1 MLGPLPSDD
10 DVRRSYHSGLPM
22 RLTPPVREERNLDA
36 RKAQGVSVV
45 FRTSKFRPPFQV
57 SVHTELAGWSRAVP
71 CEYQRG
77 TWTFQIQPERLAE
90 WFGDPANRHRD
101 SFKLKFVLDGTLWML
116 GADIEIRDDVSTLVF
131 TDAAVIFAYQFKFL
145 TAAYPPNHLVTL
157 RNSVDGWARDLF
169 GTYRDGMWIFELD
182 RYQYP
187 STFDFKF
194 VLDRAHFMTGP
205 NRVASSSTPEQS
217 FGDGDVTFPVPPSA
231 FVHGYDNL
239 VSVENPLEQMTV
251 RSCGR
256 EDEDFDVILV
266 GSGMAGGALA
276 DALSD
281 KGAKVLILEAGGLRL
296 PVHMNELP
304 RSEGSLVVRD
314 QLGSFVNKWNPDF
327 GAGVHFNLG
336 GRSTY
341 WSGLIPRM
349 RSWEFREFWPA
360 QVRDYLLNPGPSGGP
375 SGYERAERLMRK
387 GVTLGHYQTDLRNHL
402 QGELSPEIRV
412 SDLPRSMHQPDIDA
426 TGQLQN
432 FLQRSTGGFSTADLL
447 LDSLGFTGK
456 EGRDHL
462 RVNLHHLATRLVP
475 SGDKVQEVVCQ
486 DLAGRLE
493 RRYHAQYVVLCCGSL
508 ESPRLALNSG
518 LTVPSTRLGVGLTDH
533 PAYFYECHPE
543 LPTTGELAWIGA
555 QDGHAKMLLQ
565 YDGATSAQHPY
576 NIELLVNAQYWD
588 TRHADDDLWRT
599 RVEGKP
605 ARVEIKFIFDSPLDN
620 GNYVHSPGIGKKLD
634 VYINKNT
641 LWETD
646 AIRSELVMVRNLVL
660 GKLGVTGLSTTWQE
674 WEWGRGVNGSVQ
686 HAGGTVRMSGNGSGV
701 VDPNLKFESYDNLY
715 CCDVSVF
722 PTIPAANPSLTAVAL
737 ALRLADTLA
746 ARLGI

>member
-10 DVRRSYHSGLPM
+10 DVRRSYHSGLPL
-22 RLTPPVREERNLDA
+22 RPTPPIREERNLETLDN
-36 RKAQGVSVV
+36 RGVEVV
-45 FRTSKFRPPFQV
+45 FRTSKFRPPFQI
-57 SVHTELAGWSRAVP
+57 SVHTELFGWNRSIP

-77 TWTFQIQPERLAE
+77 TWTFRIKPDQLAA
-90 WFGDPANRHRD
+90 WFGDPANRHRN
-101 SFKLKFVLDGTLWML
+101 SFKMKFVLDDVLWML
-116 GADIEIRDDVSTLVF
+116 GSDLEIGSDVSTLVF
-131 TDAAVIFAYQFKFL
+131 TDAAVIFAYQFKFA

-169 GTYRDGMWIFELD
+169 GTYRDGMWLFQLD

-187 STFDFKF
+187 ATFEFKF

-205 NRVASSSTPEQS
+205 NRVATSSTAEQS
-217 FGDGDVTFPVPPSA
+217 FNDGDVAFPAPPSA

-251 RSCGR
+251 RSGGR
-256 EDEDFDVILV
+256 EDEDFDVILI

-304 RSEGSLVVRD
+304 RSEGSLVARD
-314 QLGSFVNKWNPDF
+314 QLGSFVNKLNPF
-327 GAGVHFNLG
+327 FNAGVHFNLG

-360 QVRDYLLNPGPSGGP
+360 QVRDYLLNAPSGGGL
-375 SGYERAERLMRK
+375 SGYERAEKLMRK
-387 GVTLGHYQTDLRNHL
+387 GVTLGKYQTQLRTHL
-402 QGELSPEIRV
+402 QGALSPDIHV
-412 SDLPRSMHQPDIDA
+412 SDLPRSMHQPDMNT
-426 TGQLQN
+426 TGELQN

-462 RVNLHHLATRLVP
+462 RVNLHHLATRIEHV
-475 SGDKVQEVVCQ
+475 GDKVQAVICQ

-493 RRYHAQYVVLCCGSL
+493 RRYHAQYIVLCCGSL

-518 LTVPSTRLGVGLTDH
+518 LAVPSNRIGVGLTDH
-533 PAYFYECHPE
+533 PAYFYFPRHE
-543 LPTTGELAWIGA
+543 LPTSGPLAWIGA

-565 YDGATSAQHPY
+565 YDGATSTQHPY

-599 RVEGKP
+599 RVEGQP

-620 GNYVHSPGIGKKLD
+620 GNHVSSPGIGKKLD
-634 VYINKNT
+634 VFVNKNM

-646 AIRSELVMVRNLVL
+646 AIRAELVAARNLVL
-660 GKLGVTGLSTTWQE
+660 GKMGVTGLSTTWQD
-674 WEWGRGVNGSVQ
+674 WEWGRGLDGSVH
-686 HAGGTVRMSGNGSGV
+686 HAGGTLRMSGNGSGV